1 MDRHK
6 PDQQQLGRDI
16 NETDTI
22 PHSDLIIE
30 NPVVEDVDNSESKK
44 IYSTIAGDEE
54 SSSERVKPAET
65 GTNHKIVIS
74 CFAHHDTNFRYSLSS
89 PETYLLT

>member
-1 MDRHK
+1 MDLYK
-6 PDQQQLGRDI
+6 PEQQLGLDI

-74 CFAHHDTNFRYSLSS
+74 CFAHHDTNFRYSLLE
-89 PETYLLT
+89 PPKN